1 MRRLIVTL
9 VLCLVSVTLLA
20 APSPRFH
27 SIDAAFQ
34 VPTPAG
40 NLMVTTDSTSA
51 LVISPS
57 SASSCGSAGPP
68 TNFSNIRLTVDSANR
83 LIVCGAGGVTVPGA
97 AGDVLLSDGAGG
109 MAVDTGNFKY
119 TSATHLLQL
128 GSGGVTDGT
137 NYRIKWDSGNAELS
151 FRNAADSADVSEV
164 HLGQHATFGDTHNGA
179 RASGPEIYGQGFRVN
194 LSGTLVG
201 EFDNTSNEGAGKLI
215 NLGSGVGTYW
225 SSTTAASGTKDLGL
239 ARNAASVLEINNG
252 TAGTFTG
259 AGVKTGAATL
269 TAIQPTQSG
278 ATGVTTNDLGSI
290 RDTLVKI
297 TVDRTA
303 FVCAATTCD
312 VTIVTIPAKTWIKNV
327 IGDLTTTFAC
337 ASTCTTSTLSMVLG
351 RGAGAAEF
359 LASLDA
365 DAATGQFGDADAEL
379 GTQLV
384 RASAIQGGV
393 LSSWSAT
400 TNVVVRLTSGTGNI
414 GTGAATNLS
423 QGSIT
428 FYLWLL
434 SHQ

>member
-119 TSATHLLQL
+119 TSATHLLQV

-137 NYRIKWDSGNAELS
+137 NYRIKWDTVNADS
-151 FRNAADSADVSEV
+151 ISMRNAADSAYATVRLGSVVAPSGVNIPTGGNATLDVGTVVECSTSSFRID
-164 HLGQHATFGDTHNGA
+164 GCTFGSGSKIVWTNGTT
-179 RASGPEIYGQGFRVN
+179 
-194 LSGTLVG
+194 SGTADV
-201 EFDNTSNEGAGKLI
+201 
-215 NLGSGVGTYW
+215 
-225 SSTTAASGTKDLGL
+225 GL
-239 ARNAASVLEINNG
+239 ARNAAGVLEVNNG
-252 TAGTFTG
+252 TAGTFTNTS
-259 AGVKTGAATL
+259 VKTGAATL

-312 VTIVTIPAKTWIKNV
+312 VTVVTIPAKTWIKNV